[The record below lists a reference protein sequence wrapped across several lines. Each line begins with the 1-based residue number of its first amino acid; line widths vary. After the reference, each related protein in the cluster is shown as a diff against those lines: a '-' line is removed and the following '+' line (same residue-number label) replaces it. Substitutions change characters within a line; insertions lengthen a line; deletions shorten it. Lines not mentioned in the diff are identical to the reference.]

1 MSYSFFRSTKH
12 QPKSAPQGSYIC
24 EAPEVA
30 EILFKFSDLKTKLNL
45 LKTND
50 SWKDIFLNYI
60 ERIEPNDLNEI
71 AIEAACGGHRD
82 LVFELIQEGANNLN
96 LIAGDAACGGH
107 RDLVFELIQEGAN
120 DLNVIACGAAYGG
133 HRDLVFELIQEGA
146 DDLNVMI
153 RRAKKNGHFILVE
166 ELKNHRGD
174 TAKVIPF

>member
-82 LVFELIQEGANNLN
+82 LVFELIQEGA
-96 LIAGDAACGGH
+96 
-107 RDLVFELIQEGAN
+107 
-120 DLNVIACGAAYGG
+120 
-133 HRDLVFELIQEGA
+133 